1 MKLFVESDETGVST
15 LKKTWQDSP
24 RLGARPFVQVVLVKK
39 TLLASQSGR
48 LWLVL
53 WLSLAVG

>member
-1 MKLFVESDETGVST
+1 MRVFVESNETGAST

-24 RLGARPFVQVVLVKK
+24 RLGARPFVHVVLVKK

>member
-39 TLLASQSGR
+39 TLLASQSSK

-53 WLSLAVG
+53 